1 MERLVNHPIQFVIA
15 APPALGDGTNPAL
28 RSLVRLCILNCRDHQ
43 SESDRLSA
51 LASADRLAAGA
62 KCPSGIG
69 TQLFIPEPTGC
80 YFVLTDTVGEDVLC
94 VVEPEALVTAAKEC
108 GIDDQEMQSV
118 FRELRSAIEACASDL
133 YDAAGLGP
141 DGAVHVR
148 AADLLAS

>member
-1 MERLVNHPIQFVIA
+1 MPLRHRDA
-15 APPALGDGTNPAL
+15 A
-28 RSLVRLCILNCRDHQ
+28 
-43 SESDRLSA
+43 
-51 LASADRLAAGA
+51 
-62 KCPSGIG
+62 
-69 TQLFIPEPTGC
+69 FIPEPTGC

-141 DGAVHVR
+141 EGR
-148 AADLLAS
+148 ACSSSRSAGELSGPGSA